1 MSVRELTID
10 GQLPFAQADSLTF
23 AYDSGWQTATLSDDK
38 GTPYQFY
45 FTAGRHT
52 IRLRAGLGAYRD
64 ILTQTDACSDEL
76 NRLYRQIVVV
86 TGGEPDIYRDYQF
99 DVLIPDTLK
108 DMEAASARLK
118 ALETSIRAAGFSGN
132 QGTDAIRRLYT
143 QMDSMTADPAEIA
156 QRLRMYRD
164 NISSLAT
171 WRNSMT
177 EQPLTIDSKEP
188 DYDKMLDFM
197 MTETRFSQLPKL
209 KGETAY
215 EMFEKTKQDA
225 MRRHRRL
232 KALAEEK
239 I

>member
-1 MSVRELTID
+1 M
-10 GQLPFAQADSLTF
+10 
-23 AYDSGWQTATLSDDK
+23 
-38 GTPYQFY
+38 
-45 FTAGRHT
+45 
-52 IRLRAGLGAYRD
+52 
-64 ILTQTDACSDEL
+64 
-76 NRLYRQIVVV
+76 V

-118 ALETSIRAAGFSGN
+118 ALETSIRSAGFSGN

-177 EQPLTIDSKEP
+177 EQPLTIDRLFIGP
-188 DYDKMLDFM
+188 AGMA
-197 MTETRFSQLPKL
+197 LPK
-209 KGETAY
+209 GC
-215 EMFEKTKQDA
+215 
-225 MRRHRRL
+225 RL
-232 KALAEEK
+232 LRLSQALF
-239 I
+239 

>member
-1 MSVRELTID
+1 M
-10 GQLPFAQADSLTF
+10 
-23 AYDSGWQTATLSDDK
+23 
-38 GTPYQFY
+38 
-45 FTAGRHT
+45 
-52 IRLRAGLGAYRD
+52 
-64 ILTQTDACSDEL
+64 
-76 NRLYRQIVVV
+76 V

-118 ALETSIRAAGFSGN
+118 ALETSIRSAGFSGN

-177 EQPLTIDSKEP
+177 EQPLTIDRLFLGPAGLALPKGAAGFFGSLKHYFEQFFASFFN
-188 DYDKMLDFM
+188 DYSAIGSLG
-197 MTETRFSQLPKL
+197 TETDTVLTVWMTTGRDQACLLYTSP
-209 KGETAY
+209 G
-215 EMFEKTKQDA
+215 
-225 MRRHRRL
+225 R
-232 KALAEEK
+232 
-239 I
+239 